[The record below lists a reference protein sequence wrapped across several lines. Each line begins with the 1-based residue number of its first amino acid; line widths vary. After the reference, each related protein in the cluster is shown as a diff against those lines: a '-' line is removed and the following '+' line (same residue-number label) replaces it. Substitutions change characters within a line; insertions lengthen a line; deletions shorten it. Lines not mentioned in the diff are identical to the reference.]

1 MNWHMQGEERDQEQ
15 ANKTNRELTYLLKCE
30 SKIFCSHEQR
40 LQKTVQLS
48 HFFSIVQVVIT

>member
-15 ANKTNRELTYLLKCE
+15 ANKTNRELTYLLKRE

-48 HFFSIVQVVIT
+48 HFSA